1 MNTPRTSSGRGVN
14 KVENAKR
21 KSAADQKALNFKRLW
36 KQRKQELDI
45 TQKTAAEQ
53 LGMTQGA
60 FSQYLNGHTE
70 MNEKAVMKLAKFLN
84 VRPEEIDKSFADKM
98 VKTPTPT
105 PVEAVPIT
113 YLTSNAKKKIKKDYL
128 PDVFQGHDVDSVVW
142 MEVASH
148 MNVINH
154 PDLSEEEQRT
164 IPKGSV
170 IGCLDVD
177 SVPYSY
183 LSSAPRIYMQE
194 VATRKEFKFRFTK
207 TPPPLTEDTVK
218 LYTVVAILFS

>member
-1 MNTPRTSSGRGVN
+1 MNTASSGTRGIS
-14 KVENAKR
+14 KVEAAKR

-70 MNEKAVMKLAKFLN
+70 MNEKAVLKLAKFLN
-84 VRPEEIDKSFADKM
+84 VRPEEIDKSFKDKM
-98 VKTPTPT
+98 VKTPTPS
-105 PVEAVPIT
+105 PIEAVPIT
-113 YLTSNAKKKIKKDYL
+113 YLTTDAKTKIKKRYL

-142 MEVASH
+142 MEVGSD

-154 PDLSEEEQRT
+154 PELSEEDQRT

-183 LSSAPRIYMQE
+183 LSSAPRIYMEESSKQK
-194 VATRKEFKFRFTK
+194 AFKFRFTL
-207 TPPPLTEDTVK
+207 TPPPLSKNTVN

>member
-1 MNTPRTSSGRGVN
+1 MNTTNSGSRGIS
-14 KVENAKR
+14 KVEAAK
-21 KSAADQKALNFKRLW
+21 KKTAADQKALNFKRLW

-84 VRPEEIDKSFADKM
+84 VRPEEIDKSFKDKM

-105 PVEAVPIT
+105 PIEAVPIT
-113 YLTSNAKKKIKKDYL
+113 YLTTDAKTKIKKRYL

-142 MEVASH
+142 MEAGTDL
-148 MNVINH
+148 NLINH
-154 PDLSEEEQRT
+154 PDKNEEEQRT

-170 IGCLDVD
+170 LGCLDVD

-183 LSSAPRIYMQE
+183 LSSAPRIYAE
-194 VATRKEFKFRFTK
+194 ETAKHKAFKLWFTL
-207 TPPPLTEDTVK
+207 TPPALTKDTVK
-218 LYTVVAILFS
+218 LYTVVAVLFS

>member
-1 MNTPRTSSGRGVN
+1 MNTASSGSRGLS
-14 KVENAKR
+14 KIEAAKR

-70 MNEKAVMKLAKFLN
+70 MNEKAVLKLAKFLN
-84 VRPEEIDKSFADKM
+84 VRPEEIDKSFKDKM
-98 VKTPTPT
+98 VKTPTPS
-105 PVEAVPIT
+105 PIEAVPIT
-113 YLTSNAKKKIKKDYL
+113 YLTTDAKTKIKKRYL

-142 MEVASH
+142 MEVASD

-154 PDLSEEEQRT
+154 PDLSSEEQRT

-183 LSSAPRIYMQE
+183 LSSAPRIYLE
-194 VATRKEFKFRFTK
+194 ETAKHKAFKVRFTL
-207 TPPPLTEDTVK
+207 TPPALSKDTVK
-218 LYTVVAILFS
+218 LYTIVAILFS

>member
-1 MNTPRTSSGRGVN
+1 MNTASGRGVS
-14 KVENAKR
+14 KVEAAKR
-21 KSAADQKALNFKRLW
+21 KTAADQKALNFKRLW

-70 MNEKAVMKLAKFLN
+70 MNEKAVLKLAKFLN
-84 VRPEEIDKSFADKM
+84 VRPEEIDKSFKDKM
-98 VKTPTPT
+98 VKTPTPS
-105 PVEAVPIT
+105 PIEAVPIT
-113 YLTSNAKKKIKKDYL
+113 YLTTDAKTKIKKRYL

-142 MEVASH
+142 MEVTSD

-154 PDLSEEEQRT
+154 PDLSAEEQRT

-183 LSSAPRIYMQE
+183 LSSAPRIYMEE
-194 VATRKEFKFRFTK
+194 VSKQKAFKFRFTL
-207 TPPPLTEDTVK
+207 TPPPISKDTVK

>member
-1 MNTPRTSSGRGVN
+1 MNTASSGSRGIS
-14 KVENAKR
+14 KVEAAKR

-70 MNEKAVMKLAKFLN
+70 MNEKAVLKLAKFLN
-84 VRPEEIDKSFADKM
+84 VRPEEIDKSFKDKM
-98 VKTPTPT
+98 VKTPTPS
-105 PVEAVPIT
+105 PIEAVPIK
-113 YLTSNAKKKIKKDYL
+113 YLTTDAKTKIKKRYL

-142 MEVASH
+142 MEVACD

-154 PDLSEEEQRT
+154 PDLSSEEQRT

-183 LSSAPRIYMQE
+183 LSSAPRIYIEESSKQK
-194 VATRKEFKFRFTK
+194 AFKFRFTL
-207 TPPPLTEDTVK
+207 TPPALAKDTVK
-218 LYTVVAILFS
+218 LYTIVAILFS

>member
-1 MNTPRTSSGRGVN
+1 MNTASSGSRGIS
-14 KVENAKR
+14 KVEAAKR

-84 VRPEEIDKSFADKM
+84 VRPEEIDKSFKDKM
-98 VKTPTPT
+98 VKTPTPS
-105 PVEAVPIT
+105 PISAVPIKHCST
-113 YLTSNAKKKIKKDYL
+113 DAKAKVSKTYL
-128 PDVFQGHDVDSVVW
+128 PDVFKGHDVDSVVW
-142 MEVASH
+142 VECGADL
-148 MNVINH
+148 NVINH
-154 PDLSEEEQRT
+154 PDLPAAAQRT

-170 IGCLDVD
+170 LGCIDVD

-183 LSSAPRIYMQE
+183 LSSAPRIYLQE
-194 VATRKEFKFRFTK
+194 LSRKKAFDVTFTL
-207 TPPPLTEDTVK
+207 TPPSISKDTIK

>member
-1 MNTPRTSSGRGVN
+1 MNTASSGSRGLS
-14 KVENAKR
+14 KVEAAKR

-70 MNEKAVMKLAKFLN
+70 MNEKAVLKLAKFLN
-84 VRPEEIDKSFADKM
+84 VRPEEIDKSFKDKM
-98 VKTPTPT
+98 VKTPTPS
-105 PVEAVPIT
+105 PIEAVPIT
-113 YLTSNAKKKIKKDYL
+113 YLTTDAKTKIKKRYL

-142 MEVASH
+142 MEVGSD

-154 PDLSEEEQRT
+154 PDLSAEDQRT

-183 LSSAPRIYMQE
+183 LSSAPRIYMEETSKQK
-194 VATRKEFKFRFTK
+194 AFKFRFTV
-207 TPPPLTEDTVK
+207 TPPPLSKDTVK